1 MLTFTKKPKQSK
13 KTVAPD
19 NDGSSECDED
29 KPKKH
34 SRPAKVTNKP
44 KREPSAYNKYVKERM
59 QQLKT
64 DQPDVPT
71 KDRMKL
77 AAADWKSLTKQEQEG
92 CKT

>member
-1 MLTFTKKPKQSK
+1 LLTFTKKPKQSK

-34 SRPAKVTNKP
+34 GRPAKVTNKP
-44 KREPSAYNKYVKERM
+44 KREPSAYNKYVK
-59 QQLKT
+59 